1 MKNILHNLIRF
12 LVLLALLT
20 TAAVALAQD
29 EAETATAEAVPFIGV
44 RYWEVAEGILVTG
57 IVVNTPAA
65 EADLV
70 AGDIILSC
78 DGADHSTEA
87 FLDMLMSR
95 SVGEDITLCLDRDGE
110 PHFAAVTLS
119 ARPDDLFTNPDYA
132 MPLDLAALGL
142 YVHQCG
148 QKVYIVAALTGS
160 AVAEAG
166 FQPYD
171 RLLSVDGAAVDS
183 IGAADVA
190 VSYLEEGD
198 DLTFTILRGGSEL
211 SVTVAVEDQRKR
223 RHRPRPRLETS
234 EIYQTN
240 GIELAYGADLI
251 EVRNISP
258 EHALY
263 AAGLRQYD
271 LISAANGAPLDQA
284 ENFFAGDSI
293 ALTVDRAGRALFV
306 DAPASAAPLLML
318 GLDAPA
324 KQDRS
329 QWLDLHEKQVNLGV
343 RFVQLEADSP
353 YFGDS
358 AIRNGALVVEVIEGL
373 PAGAAGIQVGD
384 IIVAVDGEPA
394 TLEIDLRN
402 RIYFHNPGDTVT
414 LDLLR
419 AGEMM
424 QVEVTLR
431 VAS

>member
-29 EAETATAEAVPFIGV
+29 EAETATAEAIPFIGV

-57 IVVNTPAA
+57 IVANTPAA

-78 DGADHSTEA
+78 DGADHDTEA
-87 FLDMLMSR
+87 FLDTLMSR
-95 SVGEDITLCLDRDGE
+95 SVGEVMSLCLDRDGE
-110 PHFAAVTLS
+110 PHFADVTLA

-166 FQPYD
+166 FQSYD

-198 DLTFTILRGGSEL
+198 ELRFTVLRGGSEL
-211 SVTVAVEDQRKR
+211 SMTVAVEDQRKR

-234 EIYQTN
+234 EIYQTS
-240 GIELAYGADLI
+240 GIELAYGADAI

-284 ENFFAGDSI
+284 QNFFAGDSI

-353 YFGDS
+353 TFGDS

-402 RIYFHNPGDTVT
+402 RIYFHNPGDTIT

-424 QVEVTLR
+424 QMEVTLR